1 MPQLDSYNDLATL
14 LNVVDALVPIAVID
28 AKQTITIKANITAY
42 STAVGPASET
52 RKRRIFRASDFIR
65 MPLQQW
71 WPLAA
76 TSATYIAKSNW
87 KPTFG
92 SGKTV

>member
-1 MPQLDSYNDLATL
+1 VRTKPQLDFYSDLATL

-52 RKRRIFRASDFIR
+52 RKRCIFWASDLIR
-65 MPLQQW
+65 IPLHQ
-71 WPLAA
+71 
-76 TSATYIAKSNW
+76 W
-87 KPTFG
+87 KPLVATPA
-92 SGKTV
+92 TDCEAELEA